1 MQGLALTARSRSW
14 YLQRLGPADQRGVI
28 RDRQSEPEQMDD
40 GTDQPL
46 GLPQRQ
52 TEHGPE
58 RQRRQDLQGTIP
70 PLSAAAPAWLGLPGG
85 ARLVCKPDS
94 QTAALTQSGIIRG
107 RVRHLVLLLRNV
119 VTAVLVQLERQDG
132 YPGSGRGSLLR

>member
-1 MQGLALTARSRSW
+1 MQGLAVTARSRSW
-14 YLQRLGPADQRGVI
+14 YLQRLGPAAQRGVI

-58 RQRRQDLQGTIP
+58 RQRRQDRQGRIP
-70 PLSAAAPAWLGLPGG
+70 QLSAA
-85 ARLVCKPDS
+85 
-94 QTAALTQSGIIRG
+94 G
-107 RVRHLVLLLRNV
+107 R
-119 VTAVLVQLERQDG
+119 A
-132 YPGSGRGSLLR
+132 RGSAFQAATASSVNQTVKLPR